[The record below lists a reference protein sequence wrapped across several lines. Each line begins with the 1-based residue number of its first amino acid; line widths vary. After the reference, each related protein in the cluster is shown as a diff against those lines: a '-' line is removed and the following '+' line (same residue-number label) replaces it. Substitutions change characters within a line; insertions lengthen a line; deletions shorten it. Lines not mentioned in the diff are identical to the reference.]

1 MVETVRLPAHKPEVL
16 ESAEDNLAQVGLE
29 LRDPGRLSQR
39 EPHTGNLQKDQA

>member
-16 ESAEDNLAQVGLE
+16 ESAEENLAQVCLE
-29 LRDPGRLSQR
+29 FRDAGRLSHG